1 MSEIESGRRAS
12 VESFIV
18 RVWVP
23 GEGDGQAG
31 ERLRGQLVRL
41 ATGTTHTF
49 RDPSELLALLRA
61 EFDGPLRLPDVG
73 GALPLDDAPA

>member
-1 MSEIESGRRAS
+1 

-23 GEGDGQAG
+23 GEGDIQGDG
-31 ERLRGQLVRL
+31 TLRGQLIRL

-49 RDPSELLALLRA
+49 RDPSELMALLRA
-61 EFDGPLRLPDVG
+61 ELDGSVLMPDVE
-73 GALPLDDAPA
+73 GARPLDDAPA